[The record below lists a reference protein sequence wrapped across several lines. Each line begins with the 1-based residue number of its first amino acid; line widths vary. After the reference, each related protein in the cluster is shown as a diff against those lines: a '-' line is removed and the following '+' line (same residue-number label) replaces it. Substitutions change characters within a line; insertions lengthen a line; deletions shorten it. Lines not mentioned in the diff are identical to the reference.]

1 MTGRT
6 LTALVAAV
14 LGVAFLCV
22 GGIMAVAGTAS
33 TCSVI
38 VSPSGET
45 TARYDAEQLHH
56 VQIIVS
62 VGMQRGIPV
71 RGRIIAVATAIQES
85 NLRNLPNLGDRND
98 HDSLGLFQQRPS
110 QGWGTPE
117 QIMNPAYAAGRF
129 YDKLITVAGWQ
140 SMPLTEAAQAVQV
153 SAYPDAY
160 AKWET
165 DATVLVGLTAGPSG
179 SAAPITGE
187 QCISVAGW
195 MKPVAGP
202 VVSGFRTGDRP
213 THDGVDIAAAKQTP
227 IHAAASGVV
236 LRVECNAH
244 LVGGAPYSCDVD
256 GDPVTVRGCGWY
268 TELLHADSTVTRYCH
283 MVRHPF
289 VHVGQQVAVGQ
300 VIGQVGSSGHSSGP
314 HLHLETHLG
323 RPATPLNA
331 VDPVAFFA
339 ERGINLH
346 ESS

>member
-6 LTALVAAV
+6 LTALVAGV
-14 LGVAFLCV
+14 LGVAFFCL

-56 VQIIVS
+56 VQIIVA
-62 VGMQRGIPV
+62 VGVQRSIPV
-71 RGRIIAVATAIQES
+71 RGQIIAVATAIQES
-85 NLRNLPNLGDRND
+85 NLRNQPNLGDRND

-129 YDKLITVAGWQ
+129 YDKLINVAGWQ

-160 AKWET
+160 AKWES

-179 SAAPITGE
+179 SAAPVTGE

-202 VVSGFRTGDRP
+202 VVSAPGTAPPTTASTSPRRNRPRSTPPPPVSCCASSATPTSWAAYRTHAMWTATRSP
-213 THDGVDIAAAKQTP
+213 YAAAVGTP
-227 IHAAASGVV
+227 
-236 LRVECNAH
+236 
-244 LVGGAPYSCDVD
+244 SCCTPTRPSP
-256 GDPVTVRGCGWY
+256 GTATWCAGRSS
-268 TELLHADSTVTRYCH
+268 TSDSRW
-283 MVRHPF
+283 P
-289 VHVGQQVAVGQ
+289 
-300 VIGQVGSSGHSSGP
+300 
-314 HLHLETHLG
+314 
-323 RPATPLNA
+323 
-331 VDPVAFFA
+331 
-339 ERGINLH
+339 
-346 ESS
+346 